1 MSLTGPTDGYLIDQ
15 FTQSTSNNRTDEY
28 GGSIE
33 NRNRFALE
41 VLQAC
46 ADAVGEERLG
56 IRLSPYSHFQ
66 GMYAPDHVEQFTAL
80 SKSINDRFPRLGYVH
95 FVESRGDPAKL
106 ASWAVQSAE
115 HPAAETLDAF
125 RKIFEGQGGKT
136 AFFSAGGYTPAV
148 ARDVVKTHGG
158 GVVFGRWFIS
168 SESRVIRVEGRISVL
183 MGAQTR
189 TFPDDSRRT
198 SL

>member
-1 MSLTGPTDGYLIDQ
+1 
-15 FTQSTSNNRTDEY
+15 
-28 GGSIE
+28 
-33 NRNRFALE
+33 
-41 VLQAC
+41 
-46 ADAVGEERLG
+46 
-56 IRLSPYSHFQ
+56 
-66 GMYAPDHVEQFTAL
+66 MYAPDHVEQFTAL
-80 SKSINDRFPRLGYVH
+80 SKSINERFPRLGYVH

-168 SESRVIRVEGRISVL
+168 SESRVIRVETPAPVI
-183 MGAQTR
+183 A
-189 TFPDDSRRT
+189 
-198 SL
+198 